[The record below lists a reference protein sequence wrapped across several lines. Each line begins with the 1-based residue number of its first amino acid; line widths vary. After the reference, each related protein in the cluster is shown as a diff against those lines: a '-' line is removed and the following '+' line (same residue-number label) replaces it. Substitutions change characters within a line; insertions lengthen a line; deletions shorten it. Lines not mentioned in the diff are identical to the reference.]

1 MMRIALSEILTPGR
15 AGRKGLPGLS
25 LQGNRKIAFSE
36 WSAQVVLADYFVEL
50 DPGRLFPGREELPLE
65 LDLGCGDGRF
75 LMEMARAFPERNF
88 LGVERVKGRV
98 HLVSE
103 RIRRSG
109 MRNVRILRLDA
120 GYVVGWQLS
129 AASVSRVHFLFP
141 DPWPKKRHHKNRI
154 VRSEEFLHGLGRV
167 LKPGGEFL
175 HKTDQE
181 DYFLEAGAGMR
192 VQSWAEELG
201 WESQE
206 LGIYPET
213 DFERQWI
220 CQGRSICRGRWRRGA
235 SGLDEASQGSRPG
248 VDGEYILLDE

>member
-1 MMRIALSEILTPGR
+1 MWIRSQETLTPGR
-15 AGRKGLPGLS
+15 AGWKGLPEVS
-25 LQGNRKIAFSE
+25 LPANRKAAFVESPAE
-36 WSAQVVLADYFVEL
+36 VVLPDYFVEL

-109 MRNVRILRLDA
+109 LCNIRILRLDV

-129 AASVSRVHFLFP
+129 AASVCRVHFLFP
-141 DPWPKKRHHKNRI
+141 DPWPKKRHHKNRMI
-154 VRSEEFLHGLGRV
+154 RSEEFLRGLGRV
-167 LKPGGEFL
+167 LQPGGEFL

-181 DYFLEAGAGMR
+181 DYFQELRAGMKA
-192 VQSWAEELG
+192 QSWAEGLC
-201 WESQE
+201 WENQE
-206 LGIYPET
+206 AAVYPET

-220 CQGRSICRGRWRRGA
+220 ADGRSICRGRWRRCV
-235 SGLDEASQGSRPG
+235 SGQDETGQGSG
-248 VDGEYILLDE
+248 SGITGQQVFFDQ